1 MPISRFPTRW
11 SPRWAGSVVLV
22 SRTRCSARAL
32 LRRAGTHVAEHY
44 CVDRWAPAQRRTTS
58 RCAASGASRMSGD
71 FRSLYVSFT
80 RLWRYHYAMTSPPI
94 RQPVRI
100 IGIDP
105 GLRRTGWGVIETE
118 GNRLVFIGCGS
129 VEPPDDLPLASR
141 LLAIHEGLAAVL
153 GDFRPAEAAVEQTFV
168 NKDGVATLK
177 LGQARGVA
185 MLAPA
190 MFGISVAEYAPNQV
204 KKTVVGAGHA
214 DKNQIAV
221 MLKIL
226 LPKAEPKSADAADA
240 LAIAITH
247 AHHRGSAA
255 LRLRVAAYDRQAQ
268 GPDRLLR
275 RGLRDPR
282 RRRRRLSGALLVAHA
297 AGAAVARRGRGAVDR
312 DLCARGPDQA
322 VRLPHRYRARMVSPA
337 ADRAGRRRQG
347 RARRARRRCR
357 RPNWRTP
364 SRCATRP
371 RCRARR
377 ASGRRSPSA
386 SSPN

>member
-1 MPISRFPTRW
+1 
-11 SPRWAGSVVLV
+11 
-22 SRTRCSARAL
+22 
-32 LRRAGTHVAEHY
+32 
-44 CVDRWAPAQRRTTS
+44 
-58 RCAASGASRMSGD
+58 
-71 FRSLYVSFT
+71 
-80 RLWRYHYAMTSPPI
+80 MTSPPI

-153 GDFRPAEAAVEQTFV
+153 GDFKPMEAAVEQTFV

-190 MFGISVAEYAPNQV
+190 RFGISVAEYAPNQV

-214 DKNQIAV
+214 DKKQILV

-247 AHHRGSAA
+247 AHHRASVA
-255 LRLRVAAYDRQAQ
+255 LRLRVV
-268 GPDRLLR
+268 
-275 RGLRDPR
+275 GL
-282 RRRRRLSGALLVAHA
+282 
-297 AGAAVARRGRGAVDR
+297 
-312 DLCARGPDQA
+312 
-322 VRLPHRYRARMVSPA
+322 
-337 ADRAGRRRQG
+337 
-347 RARRARRRCR
+347 
-357 RPNWRTP
+357 
-364 SRCATRP
+364 
-371 RCRARR
+371 
-377 ASGRRSPSA
+377 
-386 SSPN
+386 